1 VTAPAPTTRR
11 TALAAALVAM
21 ALALVMRVAP
31 AAADR
36 DYVVHKVKDGDSLG
50 LLAAEYYGDRNHAVF
65 IMVANKL
72 LHPRP
77 LKPGEKIRIPV
88 SRDVTAAVGDTWD
101 ELAQTYLGDRRR
113 GHYLAEFNGTTGE
126 HTLAAGV
133 TVTIPFHVT
142 HTAAATEPLA
152 QISLAYFGDST
163 NADMLRGY
171 NFLDRDAI
179 NKGETLVIPI
189 HHVKVRDSAMP
200 PVDAESKARTD
211 KRRLMMEA
219 ASRALPQAL
228 AAWRR
233 TDYGEVKR
241 DLIEVDLDFIDA
253 DRAAAI
259 GSLLGAAYVA
269 LGDEDSAVATFR
281 RVLERAPT
289 TTLSPYRYSPRI
301 LAVWKKAGVPSTRGG
316 DAGNG
321 AGTGG

>member
-1 VTAPAPTTRR
+1 MTRPARTTA
-11 TALAAALVAM
+11 TAVAV
-21 ALALVMRVAP
+21 ALALLVALAAP

-88 SRDVTAAVGDTWD
+88 SREVTVAVGDTWD

-113 GHYLAEFNGTTGE
+113 GRYLAEFNGTTADR
-126 HTLAAGV
+126 TLAAGV

-142 HTAAATEPLA
+142 HTAAAPEPVA
-152 QISLAYFGDST
+152 QISLAYFGDSA
-163 NADMLRGY
+163 NAAMLRGY
-171 NFLDRDAI
+171 NFLDRDTI

-211 KRRLMMEA
+211 KRRVMMEA
-219 ASRALPQAL
+219 AGRALPRAL

-233 TDYGEVKR
+233 TDYGGVKR

-259 GSLLGAAYVA
+259 GCLLGAAYVA
-269 LGDEDSAVATFR
+269 LGDEDSALATFR
-281 RVLERAPT
+281 RVLERAPG

-301 LAVWKKAGVPSTRGG
+301 LAVWKKAATPS
-316 DAGNG
+316 DGNG
-321 AGTGG
+321 SGGSGG